1 MFFTFFK
8 NKKIKKFKL
17 ISRYEKK
24 KFSRHKKNDISN
36 NIVKN
41 EFKRSSNFRL
51 IFYILILIVL
61 SIIILK
67 F

>member
-8 NKKIKKFKL
+8 NKKIKKFKF

-24 KFSRHKKNDISN
+24 EFSHYRKNKISN
-36 NIVKN
+36 NIINKKFN
-41 EFKRSSNFRL
+41 RSSNFRL
-51 IFYILILIVL
+51 IFFILVLFVL
-61 SIIILK
+61 SIIIIK